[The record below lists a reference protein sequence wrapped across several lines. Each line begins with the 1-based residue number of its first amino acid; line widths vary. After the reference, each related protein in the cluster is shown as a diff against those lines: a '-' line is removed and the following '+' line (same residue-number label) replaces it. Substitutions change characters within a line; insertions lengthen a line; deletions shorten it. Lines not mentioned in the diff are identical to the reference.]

1 MPAHE
6 KLHTG
11 QNGAG
16 KTGAQTGGITH
27 KRPFS
32 GMTNAAAHPM
42 GSEKQL
48 FTKDSIPQIFAKAM
62 KNCQRR
68 PDLSKFAL
76 WWGGAT

>member
-1 MPAHE
+1 MLRGERPPAATRLP
-6 KLHTG
+6 KAANARKGPL
-11 QNGAG
+11 A
-16 KTGAQTGGITH
+16 
-27 KRPFS
+27 

-48 FTKDSIPQIFAKAM
+48 FTNDSIPQIFAKAM

-76 WWGGAT
+76 WRGGAT